1 MGEGSKMLLV
11 QSRRLAAGIAVAT
24 AIGCGPAG
32 AQAVTTL
39 SCSFESQHLAASE
52 PGTWIGFEKGNST
65 TLTFTDIDPVRRT
78 ARVLQNATASEIRLI
93 VGATMLTFVEVTP
106 DGGVMA
112 TTVVTGPEGGGERT
126 LNVVH
131 SRHVPAASGEVTVA
145 QYIGFCERG

>member
-1 MGEGSKMLLV
+1 MLFV
-11 QSRRLAAGIAVAT
+11 HSRWLAAGIAVAT
-24 AIGCGPAG
+24 AVGCGPAA

-39 SCSFESQHLAASE
+39 SCSFESQHLASSE
-52 PGTWIGFEKGNST
+52 PGTWVGFEKGNST

-78 ARVLQNATASEIRLI
+78 ARVTQNATASEIHLI
-93 VGATMLTFVEVTP
+93 VGATMLTFVELRP
-106 DGGVMA
+106 EGAVMI

-131 SRHVPAASGEVTVA
+131 SRHVPAANGEVTVA